1 MSLAILFFPVYGF
14 AASLSGVVLDPQ
26 DLTVRGAR
34 VELTCAIQRTVVV
47 TDAEGRFTIAA
58 PSEDDCVLLV
68 TQKGFAPYQQRLSDT
83 GSLVTV
89 RLQVGSIEQH
99 VNVEARAA
107 PTRLPLGSVSLSA
120 DERDLRT
127 LAGSTTDL
135 IRYARIL
142 SGSSTRTAVIY
153 VDGLP
158 GGVLPPLDAIAQISI
173 NADPFSAEHANGD
186 ATSIEIITKSPARRM
201 RFFTSGDVPVI
212 AGRDVL
218 SPASRSTSRFA
229 NLGVQGPVPHVPLT
243 FAASAALGRSSQE
256 MPVHAVLPE
265 FAPDGKG
272 ADSVNSTGSAAL
284 SLYYAATSSFRVRA
298 SYRESRAGSSNVGVG
313 GITLQEAGFATWFL
327 TRDSRTTA
335 TRTWSRLA
343 YEGGIAINQTDST
356 TQANATSPG
365 ISVGGDVVMGG
376 ASISDSRRTTTR
388 WNSRHL
394 VRAGSARSW
403 TAGIALA
410 GSGEMRLQTPN
421 PAGTFYF
428 ADVGA
433 YRSSLAGGKTGTWSV
448 TRGGKPIR
456 FGTLT
461 ASPFAHTELVRARN
475 VTLNGGLRAD
485 YQSGFG
491 IIVSPRVSLSTE
503 WRAFVLHA
511 GAGMFVQSLPESI
524 FISAMETDG
533 RYLEQIAPEVSLR
546 DPADGLLRSAA
557 AVQSRIASGLTRPR
571 TLMWRLSAERALHGV
586 RTALEYSVAD
596 DHRLSGSERRL
607 ADSGWVDVFESN
619 RSATRRRVHAN
630 ARRTWD
636 RRQLAIDYEYTF
648 ARDNTDGPFSFLEE
662 PGNLAAEWAP
672 SSGVPPHN
680 FTVMTMLELPAAI
693 SVNMVDVW
701 RSGAPFNIT
710 TALDSHGNGVVVD
723 RGGRARN
730 SGDGPRFHS
739 LSLYVHRRVEWP
751 DFLKVPQGSG
761 VHLSVQVDNILNARN
776 YFAVGSI
783 AGSTTFG
790 MPLAAYPGRSIRVM
804 FSVD

>member
-1 MSLAILFFPVYGF
+1 MHKRPLRIVAQALLSVLAI
-14 AASLSGVVLDPQ
+14 
-26 DLTVRGAR
+26 T
-34 VELTCAIQRTVVV
+34 VELSAQAGPTEEHFKTGVAQIEAGDFLIGLMTLNEVV
-47 TDAEGRFTIAA
+47 A
-58 PSEDDCVLLV
+58 PASN
-68 TQKGFAPYQQRLSDT
+68 A
-83 GSLVTV
+83 
-89 RLQVGSIEQH
+89 
-99 VNVEARAA
+99 
-107 PTRLPLGSVSLSA
+107 
-120 DERDLRT
+120 DLRT
-127 LAGSTTDL
+127 V
-135 IRYARIL
+135 ARAHVYRAQANL
-142 SGSSTRTAVIY
+142 GLRQPLRARTAALLALKADASVI
-153 VDGLP
+153 VTAPQFSAAVVTLFDELRRP
-158 GGVLPPLDAIAQISI
+158 GGVDWEATGLAAEKSGRYYEAFTAYLNAFQALPDPAPAGDDHRLRERIIEVVARLETRPAIPQEASDHLAKATQLLEAEALFGGAGTAS
-173 NADPFSAEHANGD
+173 SAAAAAELRQAIRFAPWWPD
-186 ATSIEIITKSPARRM
+186 ATFKL
-201 RFFTSGDVPVI
+201 
-212 AGRDVL
+212 AGLLQKLQRLD
-218 SPASRSTSRFA
+218 
-229 NLGVQGPVPHVPLT
+229 
-243 FAASAALGRSSQE
+243 E
-256 MPVHAVLPE
+256 
-265 FAPDGKG
+265 
-272 ADSVNSTGSAAL
+272 AL

-376 ASISDSRRTTTR
+376 ASIADSRRTTTR

-586 RTALEYSVAD
+586 RTALDDSVAD
-596 DHRLSGSERRL
+596 DRRLSGSERRL

-648 ARDNTDGPFSFLEE
+648 ARDNTDGPFSFPEE

-710 TALDSHGNGVVVD
+710 TALDSHGNGLVVD

-751 DFLKVPQGSG
+751 DFLKVPQESG
-761 VHLSVQVDNILNARN
+761 VHLSVQVDNILNTRN